1 MDFFTVF
8 DHAIISF
15 ICHEEKSQLT
25 SGSLSHGG
33 ERNFLAF
40 DIAEQ
45 LAGEFHFFQGALLTL
60 L

>member
-45 LAGEFHFFQGALLTL
+45 LAGEFHFF
-60 L
+60 

>member
-25 SGSLSHGG
+25 SASLSHGG

-40 DIAEQ
+40 DIAD
-45 LAGEFHFFQGALLTL
+45 EFHFFQGTLLTL